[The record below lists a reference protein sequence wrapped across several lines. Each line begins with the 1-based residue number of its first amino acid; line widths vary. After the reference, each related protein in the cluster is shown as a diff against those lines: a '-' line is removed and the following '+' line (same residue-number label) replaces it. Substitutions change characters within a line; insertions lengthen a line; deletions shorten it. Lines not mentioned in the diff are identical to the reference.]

1 MFSTQTLSAFLILIE
16 LLNKI
21 TAPSTKILRVLA
33 SIKCLISIK
42 YWVKVI
48 IKYKVKILFR
58 DLIWYQI
65 IPGHLKQAKISRK
78 TSSSSAWECA
88 NTWDSLAA
96 PCNSKTI
103 MNSNKCNKA
112 SSWGFNKL
120 NAIVSKDRWD
130 STHLQSKRFLRN
142 SLRYK
147 NSIFNNKWHL
157 N

>member
-1 MFSTQTLSAFLILIE
+1 MFSTQTLSAFLILTE

-21 TAPSTKILRVLA
+21 TTPSTKILRVLA

-65 IPGHLKQAKISRK
+65 IPGHLKQAKISRI
-78 TSSSSAWECA
+78 TSSRSSA

-130 STHLQSKRFLRN
+130 ITLLQSKRIL
-142 SLRYK
+142 SYCPRYK
-147 NSIFNNKWHL
+147 KSKFNNKWHL

>member
-1 MFSTQTLSAFLILIE
+1 MFSTQTLSAFLILTE

-21 TAPSTKILRVLA
+21 TIPSTKIPRVLA
-33 SIKCLISIK
+33 SIKRLSNIK

-78 TSSSSAWECA
+78 TSSSAY
-88 NTWDSLAA
+88 TWDSLAA

-130 STHLQSKRFLRN
+130 ITLLQSKRIL
-142 SLRYK
+142 S
-147 NSIFNNKWHL
+147 
-157 N
+157 

>member
-1 MFSTQTLSAFLILIE
+1 MFSTQTLSAFLILTE

-21 TAPSTKILRVLA
+21 PTPSTKIPRVLA
-33 SIKCLISIK
+33 SIKCLSSIK

-48 IKYKVKILFR
+48 IKYKVKILFK

-65 IPGHLKQAKISRK
+65 FPGHLKQAKILR
-78 TSSSSAWECA
+78 TSCSSA

-103 MNSNKCNKA
+103 MNLNKCNKA
-112 SSWGFNKL
+112 SSWEFNKL

-130 STHLQSKRFLRN
+130 STHHQSKRILSN
-142 SLRYK
+142 CPRYK
-147 NSIFNNKWHL
+147 KSKFNNKWHL